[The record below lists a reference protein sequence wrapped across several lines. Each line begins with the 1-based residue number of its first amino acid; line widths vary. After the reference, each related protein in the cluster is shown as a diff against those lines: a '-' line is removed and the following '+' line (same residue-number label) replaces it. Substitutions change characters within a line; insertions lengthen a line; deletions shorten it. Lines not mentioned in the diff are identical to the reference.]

1 MTVLALPPRRAPVRT
16 APELKW
22 AEFYAGLL
30 ARADLP
36 DPSYTVIDDHHAV
49 FQATY
54 LDLADIK
61 VRLGR
66 AGVDPPLITI
76 VADVLNVPAGTG
88 AWLTSGVLQ
97 IQARLVKVEE
107 ELRVTLDYRT
117 STTAGVVLY
126 CAVLEGAVQV
136 VAVRAG
142 MPPEVFELDSVVP
155 GGGVHIRCVDGRPT
169 KVEVSWAQGVPP
181 EVPDWYERAMRTEF
195 LVGSLVYDAHPEL
208 AISQFG
214 WLKNWTGYQSSLL
227 GLFLQS
233 SALLAL
239 ETARVKAT
247 ENGTAFVPYLSR
259 TVYGDLAKA
268 YVDEAK
274 QYEADFRALQ
284 TQRVVDDHFL
294 ALAKSLLANKT
305 YESTYAHAL
314 LEQARRNFDHA
325 VEASDEAER
334 TLSAAQLK
342 ATLVQVDF
350 EKVGVPAWRREQIA
364 KAVIEI
370 GTAVV
375 TFAVGI
381 GAMFAGDPAGGGAA
395 ASGAIEAA
403 KSAEKAAKAG
413 SETARLAKQL
423 AETMERLKEIGEAL
437 AKIAELA
444 KAVITVAGDLS
455 NAESYVAKMREMSAE
470 LGGADLTA
478 TSEWRIYQQAADA
491 SLASPVKEGIE
502 FAEALK
508 LSVDAVAVYG
518 QARAAAQVAVI
529 DAGQRYAVVSLQQQL
544 AQRQQAE
551 LQTYVDSLEKGSAAP
566 VALLQRFYE
575 LYLNAK
581 TGLFTAAQGYRDSY
595 YYWAL
600 QPSLINPSIID
611 DVDGLGTGLKDLT
624 NMVMDNRAALEHF
637 DPPPQKMTDKLHFV
651 DDQRVVS
658 ALAADGEARW
668 VLPAD
673 ANGFTRFDRVRLTCL
688 RIWFEGAQLP
698 DGGTVDVAMATQ
710 GNYLD
715 RVGGKSYQFTSKP
728 LVRDFQYRVTH
739 SDDGGA
745 AWSFPNGTYG
755 YIEVDGVVDEEVS
768 YAYFQ
773 PTPFAEWHVKVTGD
787 GLDLSGLTRVV
798 MQFAG
803 SVIPRA

>member
-1 MTVLALPPRRAPVRT
+1 MTVLVLAPRSAPVH
-16 APELKW
+16 AVPDPSW

-30 ARADLP
+30 ARANVP
-36 DPSYTVIDDHHAV
+36 DPSYTVIDEHHAV
-49 FQATY
+49 FQAMY

-61 VRLGR
+61 VQLSR
-66 AGVDPPLITI
+66 AGVYPPLITI
-76 VADVLNVPAGTG
+76 VADVLNIPAGSG
-88 AWLTSGVLQ
+88 VWLTSGVLQ
-97 IQARLVKVEE
+97 IQARRVQVEE
-107 ELRVTLDYRT
+107 QLRVTLDYRT
-117 STTAGVVLY
+117 STTAGLLLY
-126 CAVLEGAVQV
+126 CAELKGAVQA
-136 VAVRAG
+136 VAVRSG
-142 MPPEVFELDSVVP
+142 MPPEIFVLDAVVP
-155 GGGVHIRCVDGRPT
+155 TGGVHVRCVDGRPT
-169 KVEVSWAQGVPP
+169 RSDVSWAQGVPT
-181 EVPDWYERAMRTEF
+181 ELPDWFERAMRTEF
-195 LVGSLVYDAHPEL
+195 VIGSLLYDAHREL

-214 WLKNWTGYQSSLL
+214 WLKSWTGYTPSLL

-239 ETARVKAT
+239 LTARVKAT
-247 ENGTAFVPYLSR
+247 ANGTTFVPYLSR

-268 YVDEAK
+268 YVDEAR

-305 YESTYAHAL
+305 YESRYAVEL
-314 LEQARRNFDHA
+314 LDQARRNFDHA
-325 VEASDEAER
+325 VAASDEAER
-334 TLSAAQLK
+334 TLSDAQLK
-342 ATLVQVDF
+342 ASLVKIDF
-350 EKVGVPAWRREQIA
+350 ELVGVPAWRREQIA

-395 ASGAIEAA
+395 AGGAIEAA
-403 KSAEKAAKAG
+403 KSAEKAAKTG
-413 SETARLAKQL
+413 SEIARLAKQL
-423 AETMERLKEIGEAL
+423 AETMEKLKQVGEVL
-437 AKIAELA
+437 AKVAELA
-444 KAVITVAGDLS
+444 KAVIAVAGDLDH
-455 NAESYVAKMREMSAE
+455 AESYVAKMREMSAE

-478 TSEWRIYQQAADA
+478 TYDWQIYQQAADA
-491 SLASPVKEGIE
+491 SLADPVKEGIE

-508 LSVDAVAVYG
+508 LAVDAVAVYG

-544 AQRQQAE
+544 ARRQQAE
-551 LQTYVDSLEKGSAAP
+551 LQAYVDALDRGAVAP
-566 VALLQRFYE
+566 AALLQRFYE

-600 QPSLINPSIID
+600 QPSVINPSIID
-611 DVDGLGTGLKDLT
+611 GVDGLDTGLKDLT
-624 NMVMDNRAALEHF
+624 NMVMDNRSALEHF
-637 DPPPQKMTDKLHFV
+637 DPPPQKMTDKLFFV
-651 DDQRVVS
+651 DDARVVS

-673 ANGFTRFDRVRLTCL
+673 AAGFTRFDRVRLTCV
-688 RIWFEGAQLP
+688 RIWLEGAQLP
-698 DGGTVDVAMATQ
+698 DGGTVDVRMATQ

-715 RVGGKSYQFTSKP
+715 RFGGKSYQFTSKP
-728 LVRDFQYRVTH
+728 LVRDFQYRVTRT
-739 SDDGGA
+739 DDGSV
-745 AWSFPNGTYG
+745 AWIFPNGTYG

-787 GLDLSGLTRVV
+787 GLDLTGLTRVV

>member
-1 MTVLALPPRRAPVRT
+1 MTVLTLAPRRQPVHALPEPD
-16 APELKW
+16 W

-30 ARADLP
+30 ARANLP
-36 DPSYTVIDDHHAV
+36 DPSYTVIDAHHAV
-49 FQATY
+49 FQAMY

-61 VRLGR
+61 VQLVR
-66 AGVDPPLITI
+66 AGVSPPLITI

-88 AWLTSGVLQ
+88 VWLTSGVLQ
-97 IQARLVKVEE
+97 IQARRVQVEQ
-107 ELRVTLDYRT
+107 ELQVTLDYRT
-117 STTAGVVLY
+117 STTAGLLLY
-126 CAVLEGAVQV
+126 CAELAGTVRV
-136 VAVRAG
+136 VAVRPG
-142 MPPEVFELDSVVP
+142 MPPEVFDLDTVVP
-155 GGGVHIRCVDGRPT
+155 LGGVHVRCVDGRPT
-169 KVEVSWAQGVPP
+169 RSEVTWAQGLPMD
-181 EVPDWYERAMRTEF
+181 VPDWFERAMRTEF
-195 LVGSLVYDAHPEL
+195 VVGSLLYDAHPEL

-214 WLKNWTGYQSSLL
+214 WLKNWTGYQASLL

-239 ETARVKAT
+239 LTARVKAT
-247 ENGTAFVPYLSR
+247 ANGTTFVPYLSR

-268 YVDEAK
+268 YVAEAK

-284 TQRVVDDHFL
+284 TQRVVDDQFL
-294 ALAKSLLANKT
+294 ALAKNLLANKT
-305 YESTYAHAL
+305 YESTYAQQL
-314 LEQARRNFDHA
+314 LDQARRNFEHA
-325 VEASDEAER
+325 VAAGDEAEK
-334 TLSAAQLK
+334 TLSDAQLK
-342 ATLVQVDF
+342 ASLVKIDF
-350 EKVGVPAWRREQIA
+350 EEVGIPAWRREQIA

-395 ASGAIEAA
+395 AGGAIEAA
-403 KSAEKAAKAG
+403 KSAEKAAKTG
-413 SETARLAKQL
+413 SEIARLAKQL
-423 AETMERLKEIGEAL
+423 AETMEKLKQVGEAL
-437 AKIAELA
+437 AKVAELA
-444 KAVITVAGDLS
+444 KTVITVAGDLDH
-455 NAESYVAKMREMSAE
+455 AQSYVAKMREMSAE

-478 TSEWRIYQQAADA
+478 TYEWQVYQQAADA
-491 SLASPVKEGIE
+491 SLAGPVKEGIE
-502 FAEALK
+502 YAEALK

-544 AQRQQAE
+544 ARRQQAE
-551 LQTYVDSLEKGSAAP
+551 MQAYVDSLEKGSKAP
-566 VALLQRFYE
+566 AALLQRFYE

-581 TGLFTAAQGYRDSY
+581 TGLFMAAQGYRDSY

-611 DVDGLGTGLKDLT
+611 GVDGLDTGLKDLT

-637 DPPPQKMTDKLHFV
+637 DPPPQKMTDKLYFL
-651 DDQRVVS
+651 DDPRVID
-658 ALAADGEARW
+658 ALATAGEARW

-673 ANGFTRFDRVRLTCL
+673 ANGFTRFDRVRLTTVRMWL
-688 RIWFEGAQLP
+688 EGAQLP
-698 DGGTVDVAMATQ
+698 DGGTLDVAMATQ

-715 RVGGKSYQFTSKP
+715 RLGGKSYQFTSKP
-728 LVRDFQYRVTH
+728 LVRDFQYRVSH
-739 SDDGGA
+739 SHDSGA
-745 AWSFPNGTYG
+745 AWMFPNGTYG
-755 YIEVDGVVDEEVS
+755 YIEVDGVVDDEVS

-773 PTPFAEWHVKVTGD
+773 PTPFAEWHVKVTGNR
-787 GLDLSGLTRVV
+787 LDLSGLTRVV